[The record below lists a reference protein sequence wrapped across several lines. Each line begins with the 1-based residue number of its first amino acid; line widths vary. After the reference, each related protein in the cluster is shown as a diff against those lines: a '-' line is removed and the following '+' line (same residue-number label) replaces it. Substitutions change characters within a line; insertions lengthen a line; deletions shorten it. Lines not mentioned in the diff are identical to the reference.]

1 MPTSRPS
8 RQPDLAPVPIR
19 PGIEP
24 VRHPIAGLPL
34 PLTPLIGRE
43 REIAAVAA
51 LVRDPGIRLVT
62 LTGPGGVGK
71 TRLAI
76 AAATEVA
83 ADAAGGVTFVPLATI
98 RDPALVLPAI
108 AQALGIREDGDRS
121 LVERLATSLG
131 GDEALLVLD
140 NLEQVL
146 DAAAHLADLLAVCPT
161 LTILATSRSRLRVSG
176 EHDFPVPPLA
186 LPDGRSL

>member
-19 PGIEP
+19 PDIGAAQHA
-24 VRHPIAGLPL
+24 VGGLPL

-43 REIAAVAA
+43 REIAAVVD
-51 LVRDPGIRLVT
+51 LVRDPAVRLVT

-76 AAATEVA
+76 AATTELSPDIA
-83 ADAAGGVTFVPLATI
+83 SGVTFVPLAPI

-108 AQALGIREDGDRS
+108 AQALEIREGSDRP
-121 LVERLATSLG
+121 LVERLAASLRG
-131 GDEALLVLD
+131 YEALLVLD

-146 DAAAHLADLLAVCPT
+146 DAAPHLADLLAARPT
-161 LTILATSRSRLRVSG
+161 L
-176 EHDFPVPPLA
+176 
-186 LPDGRSL
+186 